1 MKHFNLKEREELKQR
16 IKELRAINKMAT
28 NAIKKLNKCEIEN
41 KDKIIINIE
50 NTACKKNKYHR
61 RCCKTKR

>member
-1 MKHFNLKEREELKQR
+1 
-16 IKELRAINKMAT
+16 MAT